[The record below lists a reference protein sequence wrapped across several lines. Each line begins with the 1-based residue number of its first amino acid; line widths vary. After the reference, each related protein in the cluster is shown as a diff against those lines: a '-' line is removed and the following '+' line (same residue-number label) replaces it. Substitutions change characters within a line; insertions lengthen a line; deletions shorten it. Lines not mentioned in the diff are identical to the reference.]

1 MFVGAG
7 TVLNIIAIIVGG
19 AIGVA
24 LGGRFKENL
33 RNLITQVLGCATFI
47 SAADALA
54 AYWDTDLVDQ
64 LPSGA
69 TMLVVIFSLLFV
81 VKLHK

>member
-47 SAADALA
+47 SAADADMVSR
-54 AYWDTDLVDQ
+54 YD
-64 LPSGA
+64 
-69 TMLVVIFSLLFV
+69 VIGIQT
-81 VKLHK
+81 